1 MLIILPPC
9 SSPHPI
15 PSKTEGKQGRKR
27 KKSSLL
33 KLMLRDRLVKI
44 ITDYRTETSL
54 RHGCNDILKAD
65 CVNLLVKYYK
75 EEIHGICLGNEEDE
89 ARAKR
94 NDNSA
99 SQAIEKSSKC
109 ESHGVI
115 TFFCCH
121 AYHMTCLMDSTYNVS
136 GKKGSGATSREP
148 RVEYEYDNGDVEDGD
163 EDDDDD
169 DDTQSGERRV
179 RCILC
184 TTASS

>member
-1 MLIILPPC
+1 MKCLTFVVIV
-9 SSPHPI
+9 
-15 PSKTEGKQGRKR
+15 TQ
-27 KKSSLL
+27 
-33 KLMLRDRLVKI
+33 
-44 ITDYRTETSL
+44 
-54 RHGCNDILKAD
+54 AD

-99 SQAIEKSSKC
+99 SQAIEKSSSVRATEVKSKTRGGARC
-109 ESHGVI
+109 CMCFDPFSIQNVSVI
-115 TFFCCH
+115 TFVRCH
-121 AYHMTCLMDSTYNVS
+121 FYYMTCLMDSTYNVS

-169 DDTQSGERRV
+169 DTQSGERRV

-184 TTASS
+184 TQIMTNNSNAHRHACTHTAVCTSLHTH